1 VAKETL
7 SSRLERSAARR
18 AEGRG
23 VTKRRTKRSVGH
35 VKDKPAIRSVADLAG
50 VSVST
55 VSRVLNGGYASA
67 KVRERVQAAVQELG
81 YSPSTTARSL
91 VTGRTGILGVV
102 AKSTHAPWFTQILA
116 GIEEQLASSHQS
128 VLLGSL
134 ALRGRYD
141 SSAVSAW
148 IREHR
153 VDGLVFVR
161 YTRRERG
168 LLQGAVDAGLPVALI
183 GPDLAPKV
191 GFTVRCHN
199 VQAGRLVGEHLLE
212 LGHRRIAF
220 AGGPRESIDARDRLQ
235 GLRDA
240 LSQRGVALEEKN
252 VWFGPSYDPEA
263 GIEYA
268 ERLLARSY
276 GAWPTAVVLGND
288 AMALGFMRTMMQ
300 KGWRV
305 PDDLSVVG
313 FDGIPEGALYWP
325 GLTTVVQPTRL
336 MGSVACRA
344 LLERI
349 RDRDMDRPSTVKYEV
364 ELAVRESTGA
374 PPRRAKRGRQ

>member
-1 VAKETL
+1 MS
-7 SSRLERSAARR
+7 SSRLERSAAAQ
-18 AEGRG
+18 AEGRA
-23 VTKRRTKRSVGH
+23 VAKPRVKRVVGH
-35 VKDKPAIRSVADLAG
+35 VKDKPAIRSVADRAG

-55 VSRVLNGGYASA
+55 VSRVLNSGYASA

-134 ALRGRYD
+134 ALNGRYD

-168 LLQGAVDAGLPVALI
+168 LLQGAVQAGLPVALI
-183 GPDLAPKV
+183 GPDVAPKV

-235 GLRDA
+235 GLRDTLA
-240 LSQRGVALEEKN
+240 ERGVSLDDKN

-268 ERLLARSY
+268 ERLLVRSS
-276 GAWPTAVVLGND
+276 GGWPSAVVMGND
-288 AMALGFMRTMMQ
+288 AMALGFMRTFMQ
-300 KGWRV
+300 RGWRV
-305 PDDLSVVG
+305 PDHLSVVG
-313 FDGIPEGALYWP
+313 VDGIPEGALYWP

-336 MGSVACRA
+336 MGSVACRT

-349 RDRDMDRPSTVKYEV
+349 RDRELDQPTTVKYEV
-364 ELAVRESTGA
+364 ELLVRESTA
-374 PPRRAKRGRQ
+374 PPPRRPKPRR